1 MRASQ
6 SEDTSPNNSNLV
18 SSDGR
23 IVLNNTQYFDD
34 ISFGNIEVTLDY
46 VQFTDRLED
55 AWTGEYIYPDE
66 GFVFLW
72 AALTLENTGT
82 TNSTLPTAWN
92 TLVYDGSYE
101 FRSYTSVGDLIDI
114 PPLSAPI
121 EGAIIFMV
129 PTNVMASDKSLVL
142 NINNGAGKA
151 VISYTIRP
159 GDELLGDLSND
170 APEAEN
176 YRPTANENTA
186 SPPAG
191 TGPSMNEL
199 LVGGYPIYELLGA
212 PIDSVVSLWGAP
224 LNIDGNWGIYYQYD
238 GIGFSVDNHEIVYGA
253 TMFPD
258 MCSLN
263 GISLDKSR
271 SELIEILGTP
281 TSEGY
286 YDDPDAFD
294 TYYMLYEGFYGESNL
309 IIDLYDDT
317 AVWLY
322 IGDYEI

>member
-1 MRASQ
+1 M
-6 SEDTSPNNSNLV
+6 
-18 SSDGR
+18 
-23 IVLNNTQYFDD
+23 
-34 ISFGNIEVTLDY
+34 
-46 VQFTDRLED
+46 
-55 AWTGEYIYPDE
+55 
-66 GFVFLW
+66 
-72 AALTLENTGT
+72 
-82 TNSTLPTAWN
+82 PTAWN

-199 LVGGYPIYELLGA
+199 LFNGA
-212 PIDSVVSLWGAP
+212 PVYEWLCESIDTIRNTWGTP
-224 LNIDGNWGIYYQYD
+224 LNYVDTEWSGEITRYCEYD
-238 GIGFSVDNHEIVYGA
+238 GIEFSFYGNRSIFSIA
-253 TMFPD
+253 MD
-258 MCSLN
+258 ANLCSLN
-263 GISLDKSR
+263 AISLDKNR
-271 SELIEILGTP
+271 SDLIEILGAP
-281 TSEGY
+281 TSEGWET
-286 YDDPDAFD
+286 YD
-294 TYYMLYEGFYGESNL
+294 Y
-309 IIDLYDDT
+309 
-317 AVWLY
+317 
-322 IGDYEI
+322 DYEIGDFIEIYRLFR